1 MSTQAIFQRKPG
13 AMEIRDWLIEY
24 LSREL
29 NVAAE
34 SIDITAPFD
43 RHGLSSLKAVLMIG
57 DLEEWLG
64 HSLDPTLPYDYPT
77 IELFA
82 NHIGSMKRP

>member
-1 MSTQAIFQRKPG
+1 MKMAVQTPHKPETI
-13 AMEIRDWLIEY
+13 AIRDWLIGY
-24 LSREL
+24 ISREL
-29 NVAAE
+29 DVPAE
-34 SIDITAPFD
+34 SIDINAPFD

-64 HSLDPTLPYDYPT
+64 YSLDPTLPYDYPT